1 MRGEMVLA
9 REEEEEKEEI
19 AKGDGEVSEERFRR
33 SKLHAGDVM

>member
-9 REEEEEKEEI
+9 REEEEEEEEI
-19 AKGDGEVSEERFRR
+19 AKGDGEISEERR